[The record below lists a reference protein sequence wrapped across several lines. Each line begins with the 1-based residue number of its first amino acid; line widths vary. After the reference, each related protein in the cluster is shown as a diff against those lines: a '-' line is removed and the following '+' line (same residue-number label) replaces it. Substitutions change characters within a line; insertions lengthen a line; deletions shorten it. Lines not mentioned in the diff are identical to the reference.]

1 MIERD
6 KTVTDTS
13 LQLIALIKYEFVQAM
28 KINESAKLISKKE
41 LEEKL
46 EQTQSS
52 TAKMLTVF
60 QLMNSDLSYSKSIE
74 LLCEWINN
82 NELLVKS
89 VENMFEEKTFI
100 EFYDELTS
108 EDLESIKEI
117 HDDII
122 DSMNITFKKEMLNSL
137 IEKAKIAEKEDQ

>member
-13 LQLIALIKYEFVQAM
+13 LQLIALIKYEFVQTM

-137 IEKAKIAEKEDQ
+137 IEEAKIAEKEDQ

>member
-137 IEKAKIAEKEDQ
+137 IEKAKIVEKEDQ